1 MLFSCFRIAEL
12 AYKDRSPIAL
22 VEHGIENQ
30 QAFVGGVELEQMVDA
45 GQGVG
50 EQAIVA
56 VANEAIGMEWV
67 DQSFELVDDV
77 SSPRSFSHRGCSLR
91 GSSTAKGTT
100 SVDDLPSYRSLAFPA
115 ACSLLH

>member
-12 AYKDRSPIAL
+12 AYKGRSPIAL

-56 VANEAIGMEWV
+56 VANEAIVMEWV